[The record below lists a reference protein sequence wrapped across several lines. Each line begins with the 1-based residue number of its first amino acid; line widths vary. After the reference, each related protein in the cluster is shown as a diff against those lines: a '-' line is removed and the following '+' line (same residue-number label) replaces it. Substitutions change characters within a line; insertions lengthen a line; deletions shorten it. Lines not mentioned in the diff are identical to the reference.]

1 MAAVRRAVFLLV
13 LAAVL
18 PGCGAD
24 RGPVVVGAVY
34 PTSGSHGPGALE
46 EYRGVLLAAELA
58 TRQGGVD
65 GRPIEVRLEP
75 ADSAEAAPGA
85 IERLSGEGVDLVVG
99 SYGSTVSRPAAAAAA
114 EREMFFWET
123 GAVGEMD
130 AGAGAGRL
138 VFRFPPTGTTLGR
151 AAVAFV
157 HGKLLPRLAPGDE
170 PRYAVAFVDD
180 EYGRAVGG
188 GALHEIDR
196 LGLHLARSFPYDPRT
211 ANFARLAGDIER
223 AGTDVLIVVAYLEDG
238 VALRRAMVRAGTPLL
253 ASIGTSSS
261 YCHPE
266 FGAILGRDAVGL
278 FASDKPDAGH
288 VRTEYLSPQAA
299 SALSWARSEYEHRWE
314 ASMSSA
320 ALSGF
325 AAGWALFHHVLPNA
339 AELTPE
345 GVAEAAGRIRLPM
358 GALPNAS
365 GLAIAPPGHPEA
377 GANLRA
383 ANVVWEWMEEYHREV
398 VWPPA
403 LATAELV
410 PMSPR

>member
-1 MAAVRRAVFLLV
+1 MAAVRRAALALV
-13 LAAVL
+13 LAAAL
-18 PGCGAD
+18 PGCAA
-24 RGPVVVGAVY
+24 RNPVVVGAAY

-65 GRPIEVRLEP
+65 GRPIQIRLEP

-85 IERLSGEGVDLVVG
+85 IERLSADGVDLVVG
-99 SYGSTVSRPAAAAAA
+99 SYGSTVSRAAAAAAA
-114 EREMFFWET
+114 ERGMFFWET

-130 AGAGAGRL
+130 ARAGGGDL

-151 AAVAFV
+151 AAVSFV
-157 HGKLLPRLAPGDE
+157 HAQLLPRLSAGAD
-170 PRYAVAFVDD
+170 PRFAVAFVDD

-196 LGLHLARSFPYDPRT
+196 RGLDLAGSFSYDPRT
-211 ANFARLAGDIER
+211 ADFARLAREIGR
-223 AGTDVLIVVAYLEDG
+223 AGTDVLVVVAYLEDG
-238 VALRRAMVRAGTPLL
+238 VALRRAMVRARIPLL
-253 ASIGTSSS
+253 AGIGTSSS
-261 YCHPE
+261 YCHPS
-266 FGAILGRDAVGL
+266 FGEILGRDAVGL

-288 VRTEYLSPQAA
+288 VRTEFLSPQAA
-299 SALSWARSEYEHRWE
+299 SSLSWARAEYRRRWDGP
-314 ASMSSA
+314 MSSA

-325 AAGWALFHHVLPNA
+325 AAGWALFHHVLPSAGSLAPDDVADA
-339 AELTPE
+339 AR
-345 GVAEAAGRIRLPM
+345 RIRLPR

-365 GLAIAPPGHPEA
+365 GLAMAPPGHPEA

-383 ANVVWEWMEEYHREV
+383 ANVVWEWVEEYRREV

-403 LATAELV
+403 LATGELV

>member
-1 MAAVRRAVFLLV
+1 MAVVRRAALLLV
-13 LAAVL
+13 VASVA
-18 PGCGAD
+18 GCGAD
-24 RGPVVVGAVY
+24 RGPVMVGAVY

-65 GRPIEVRLEP
+65 GRPVEVRLVP

-85 IERLSGEGVDLVVG
+85 IETLSRDGVDLVVG
-99 SYGSTVSRPAAAAAA
+99 SYGSTVSRPAAAAAS
-114 EREMFFWET
+114 ERGMFFWET

-130 AGAGAGRL
+130 ADAGAGRL

-151 AAVAFV
+151 AAVAFA
-157 HGKLLPRLAPGDE
+157 HAQLLPRLAPGAQ

-196 LGLHLARSFPYDPRT
+196 RGLDLSGSFPYDPRT
-211 ANFARLAGDIER
+211 ADFDRLARGIGR

-261 YCHPE
+261 YCHPA
-266 FGAILGRDAVGL
+266 FGEILGRDAVGL

-288 VRTEYLSPQAA
+288 VRTEFLSPQAA
-299 SALSWARSEYEHRWE
+299 SALSWARSEYRRRWE
-314 ASMSSA
+314 SPMSSA

-325 AAGWALFHHVLPNA
+325 AAGWALFHHVLPSAVSLAPEDVADA
-339 AELTPE
+339 AR
-345 GVAEAAGRIRLPM
+345 RIRLPR

-365 GLAIAPPGHPEA
+365 GMAMAPPGHPEA

-383 ANVVWEWMEEYHREV
+383 ANVVWEWVEEYHREV

-410 PMSPR
+410 PMAPR